1 MKTTFYSKPRTYG
14 GRYFILANATE
25 KKFSRGM
32 TGSCVCS
39 KQWTNESVVDS
50 LTQKQLNQI
59 EQALL
64 NSGYEKISNEEYYEL
79 GLAN

>member
-1 MKTTFYSKPRTYG
+1 MKTTYYTKPRTYG

-39 KQWTNESVVDS
+39 KQWTNEAVVDS

-64 NSGYEKISNEEYYEL
+64 NSGYEKISNEDYYNL

>member
-1 MKTTFYSKPRTYG
+1 MKTTYYSKPRTYG

-25 KKFSRGM
+25 KKFSRGLSA
-32 TGSCVCS
+32 SCVCS
-39 KQWTNESVVDS
+39 KQWTNESVIDG

-64 NSGYEKISNEEYYEL
+64 NSGYEKISNEEYYDL

>member
-1 MKTTFYSKPRTYG
+1 
-14 GRYFILANATE
+14 
-25 KKFSRGM
+25 M
-32 TGSCVCS
+32 TGSCIVS
-39 KQWTNESVVDS
+39 KQWANESVVDS

>member
-1 MKTTFYSKPRTYG
+1 MKTTYYSKPRTYG
-14 GRYFILANATE
+14 GRYFILQNEQE
-25 KKFSRGM
+25 KKFCRGLSA
-32 TGSCVCS
+32 SCVTS
-39 KQWTNESVVDS
+39 KQWTNEAVVDS

-64 NSGYEKISNEEYYEL
+64 NSGYEKISNEDYYNL

>member
-1 MKTTFYSKPRTYG
+1 MKTTYYSKPRTYG

-32 TGSCVCS
+32 TGSCVTS

>member
-14 GRYFILANATE
+14 GRYFILANAKE

-32 TGSCVCS
+32 TGSCVVS
-39 KQWTNESVVDS
+39 KQYGQESVVDS

-59 EQALL
+59 H
-64 NSGYEKISNEEYYEL
+64 
-79 GLAN
+79 

>member
-1 MKTTFYSKPRTYG
+1 MKTTYYSKPRTYG
-14 GRYFILANATE
+14 GRYFILANAKE

-39 KQWTNESVVDS
+39 KQWTNESVIDGM
-50 LTQKQLNQI
+50 TQKQLNQI

>member
-1 MKTTFYSKPRTYG
+1 MKTTYYSKPRTYG

-32 TGSCVCS
+32 TGSCVVS
-39 KQWTNESVVDS
+39 KQYGQESVVDS

-59 EQALL
+59 EESLI
-64 NSGYEKISNEEYYEL
+64 NSGYEKVSNEDYYNL
-79 GLAN
+79 NLCV

>member
-14 GRYFILANATE
+14 GRYFILANDQA
-25 KKFSRGM
+25 KKFSRGLSA
-32 TGSCVCS
+32 SCVCS
-39 KQWTNESVVDS
+39 KQWTNEAVIDS

-64 NSGYEKISNEEYYEL
+64 NQGYEKISNEDYYNL